1 MDQLKQFSNA
11 ILQGA
16 GGANGFQSA
25 FGLDNW
31 INPAMDRVGKGIM
44 GNSFAAAAGAQ
55 ADEEEKRR
63 QAAAKEQEAQV
74 NLMNDPSKYQ
84 QLRKDDGG
92 FAFFDPAG
100 KEIDIDAFAKKTGQ
114 RRIDILK
121 DSENPIDQQFIRDFD
136 MTDLVSQAIYQND
149 TETLQG
155 LAEDHPEVFK
165 SGATQQGIMEELMRK
180 YPHIY
185 GRGSYEQTLKNASRP
200 LFNQSASR
208 AREGR
213 SAGTGGLNSV
223 ATASQGQ

>member
-63 QAAAKEQEAQV
+63 QAAAKEQEASASI
-74 NLMNDPSKYQ
+74 MNDPSKFQ
-84 QLRKDDGG
+84 RLRKDDGG

-100 KEIDIDAFAKKTGQ
+100 KEIDIDTYAKKTGA
-114 RRIDILK
+114 RRVDILK

-136 MTDLVSQAIYQND
+136 MTDQVSQAIYQND
-149 TETLQG
+149 IETLQA
-155 LAEDHPEVFK
+155 LADDNPEVFK

-185 GRGSYEQTLKNASRP
+185 GRGRYEDTLKNASRP
-200 LFNQSASR
+200 LFNQSAMR
-208 AREGR
+208 AREGGGGGF
-213 SAGTGGLNSV
+213 SALQ
-223 ATASQGQ
+223 AAAQGQ